1 MDKKIQ
7 NSKFGLFDKRG
18 RESGFSGFSQMYMQ
32 TLHASVEQKIV
43 LQIRSEGQGGG
54 EGGGGGLINE
64 FSLFAKFKKVKIIL
78 GRKLW
83 NFSTFCYI
91 FSFDYFRYWTRN
103 WGTKTT
109 SKWRRPYKW
118 RGIIK
123 EDNFKIPNA
132 KAWKIRTTQKM
143 KSIGTK

>member
-1 MDKKIQ
+1 MEISSCQRQKSKSPKFKIWIKKFKIQ
-7 NSKFGLFDKRG
+7 NLDFLIKGVGSPDFQVFP
-18 RESGFSGFSQMYMQ
+18 MYMQ
-32 TLHASVEQKIV
+32 TLHASVEQKNI

-91 FSFDYFRYWTRN
+91 FSLDYFRYWTRN
-103 WGTKTT
+103 
-109 SKWRRPYKW
+109 
-118 RGIIK
+118 
-123 EDNFKIPNA
+123 
-132 KAWKIRTTQKM
+132 
-143 KSIGTK
+143 